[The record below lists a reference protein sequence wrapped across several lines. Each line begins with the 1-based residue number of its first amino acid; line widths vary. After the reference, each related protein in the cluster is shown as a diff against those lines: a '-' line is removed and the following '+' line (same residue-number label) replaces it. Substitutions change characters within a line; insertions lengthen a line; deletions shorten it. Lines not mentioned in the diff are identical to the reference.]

1 MGNAP
6 TPTPQDSGATATMP
20 ATEKVGLAISLV
32 IAAVLTAFSLFSLA
46 VDLLLQFNL
55 HGVVVDFVFLA
66 VGGALGHFS
75 VRIYKKSVYYESLVN
90 SAFEK
95 GIYTRLE
102 PVLRKVAETQV
113 GMEGLESRINKI
125 DRMVETVIE
134 EQVKPKVGAAGAE
147 GEGEGEGEG
156 ARARGVRGEAEVRRA
171 IVPGTSMAFAVKSIL
186 LAIITMSAFFLM
198 IEVNLGGIH
207 YLTLAFFVL
216 WWALITSEFRL
227 FSNSVAWLTVFASI
241 LSVPV
246 TFMLLY
252 ILFSTIFPI
261 GVSENVTICIYYAF
275 LWLYALLYF
284 SWAVYETKGT
294 LPFRFHF
301 REH

>member
-1 MGNAP
+1 
-6 TPTPQDSGATATMP
+6 
-20 ATEKVGLAISLV
+20 
-32 IAAVLTAFSLFSLA
+32 
-46 VDLLLQFNL
+46 
-55 HGVVVDFVFLA
+55 
-66 VGGALGHFS
+66 
-75 VRIYKKSVYYESLVN
+75 
-90 SAFEK
+90 
-95 GIYTRLE
+95 
-102 PVLRKVAETQV
+102 
-113 GMEGLESRINKI
+113 
-125 DRMVETVIE
+125 
-134 EQVKPKVGAAGAE
+134 
-147 GEGEGEGEG
+147 
-156 ARARGVRGEAEVRRA
+156 
-171 IVPGTSMAFAVKSIL
+171 
-186 LAIITMSAFFLM
+186 M